1 MFGQGNH
8 GCAYTRPT
16 AVELNFASLNY
27 TKLPKSLPI
36 LESPLIF
43 QKLLRLM
50 LNCLAG
56 KAKFVNFIFW
66 SVNSQFR
73 LYIEANLQRRFKQ
86 QNCYSSINIM
96 QIAVFFLIS
105 IPRYW
110 SLEVEWLALLLLI
123 CCLKKGRFGC
133 LTCSLLMETNYED

>member
-1 MFGQGNH
+1 
-8 GCAYTRPT
+8 
-16 AVELNFASLNY
+16 
-27 TKLPKSLPI
+27 
-36 LESPLIF
+36 
-43 QKLLRLM
+43 M

-96 QIAVFFLIS
+96 QIAVFF
-105 IPRYW
+105 
-110 SLEVEWLALLLLI
+110 
-123 CCLKKGRFGC
+123 
-133 LTCSLLMETNYED
+133 

>member
-1 MFGQGNH
+1 MNWDVMHSTDTPLTLKGPGP
-8 GCAYTRPT
+8 GGGGVIP
-16 AVELNFASLNY
+16 E
-27 TKLPKSLPI
+27 KLGGGV
-36 LESPLIF
+36 

-105 IPRYW
+105 IPRY
-110 SLEVEWLALLLLI
+110 
-123 CCLKKGRFGC
+123 
-133 LTCSLLMETNYED
+133 